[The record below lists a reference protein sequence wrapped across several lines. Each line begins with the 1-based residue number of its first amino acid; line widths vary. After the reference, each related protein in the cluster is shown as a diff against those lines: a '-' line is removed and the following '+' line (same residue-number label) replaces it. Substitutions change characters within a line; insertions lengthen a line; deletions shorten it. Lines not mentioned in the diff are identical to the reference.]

1 MQYKLVL
8 SKHPEIILGT
18 RKQNPMITDNV
29 ELTEEEINILQE
41 SDADLDI
48 LIHAQMMMEFQQ
60 DLKFKD
66 PAYQLGVLAE
76 LFHKIGNSRME
87 KACMQAEIKKID
99 KYTSTPKFGEMLMKH
114 TKLLKEE

>member
-8 SKHPEIILGT
+8 TKHPEIILGT
-18 RKQNPMITDNV
+18 RNENVMTQDV
-29 ELTEEEINILQE
+29 ELTEEEMNILEE
-41 SDADLDI
+41 SSVDLDI

-60 DLKFKD
+60 ELKFKD

-76 LFHKIGNSRME
+76 LFNKIGNSRME
-87 KACMQAEIKKID
+87 KACMQADIKKID

-114 TKLLKEE
+114 TKLLKE

>member
-8 SKHPEIILGT
+8 IKHPEIILGT
-18 RKQNPMITDNV
+18 RNENVMTQDV
-29 ELTEEEINILQE
+29 ELTEEELSILEE
-41 SDADLDI
+41 SSVDLDI

-60 DLKFKD
+60 ELKFKD
-66 PAYQLGVLAE
+66 PAYQIGVLAE

-87 KACMQAEIKKID
+87 KACMQADIKKID

-114 TKLLKEE
+114 TKLLKE

>member
-1 MQYKLVL
+1 MQYNLVL

-18 RKQNPMITDNV
+18 RKQNPMMLDNV
-29 ELTEEEINILQE
+29 DLSEEEINILQE
-41 SDADLDI
+41 SDTDLDI

-60 DLKFKD
+60 ELKFKD

-87 KACMQAEIKKID
+87 KACMQADIKKID

-114 TKLLKEE
+114 TKLLKVD

>member
-1 MQYKLVL
+1 MTQ
-8 SKHPEIILGT
+8 
-18 RKQNPMITDNV
+18 DV
-29 ELTEEEINILQE
+29 ELTEEEIAILEE
-41 SDADLDI
+41 SSVDLDV

-60 DLKFKD
+60 ELKFKD

-87 KACMQAEIKKID
+87 KACMQADIKKID

-114 TKLLKEE
+114 TKLLKE

>member
-8 SKHPEIILGT
+8 IKHPEIILGT
-18 RKQNPMITDNV
+18 RKQNAMITENV
-29 ELTEEEINILQE
+29 ELTPEEVEILKE
-41 SDADLDI
+41 SDADLDV

-60 DLKFKD
+60 ELKYKD
-66 PAYQLGVLAE
+66 PSYQLGVLAE

-87 KACMQAEIKKID
+87 KACMEADIKKID

>member
-1 MQYKLVL
+1 MQYNLVL
-8 SKHPEIILGT
+8 TKHPEIILGT
-18 RKQNPMITDNV
+18 RSENVMTQDV
-29 ELTEEEINILQE
+29 ELTEEEINILEE
-41 SDADLDI
+41 SSVDLDI

-60 DLKFKD
+60 ELKFKD

-76 LFHKIGNSRME
+76 LFNKIGNSRME

-114 TKLLKEE
+114 TKLLKE

>member
-8 SKHPEIILGT
+8 IKHPEIILGT
-18 RKQNPMITDNV
+18 RNENVMTQDV
-29 ELTEEEINILQE
+29 ELTEEELSILEE
-41 SDADLDI
+41 SSVDLDI

-60 DLKFKD
+60 ELKFKD

-76 LFHKIGNSRME
+76 LFNKIGNSRME
-87 KACMQAEIKKID
+87 KACMEADIKKID

-114 TKLLKEE
+114 TKLLKE

>member
-8 SKHPEIILGT
+8 TKHPEIILGT
-18 RKQNPMITDNV
+18 RNENVMTQDV
-29 ELTEEEINILQE
+29 ELTEEELSILEE
-41 SDADLDI
+41 SSVDLDI

-60 DLKFKD
+60 ELKFKD

-87 KACMQAEIKKID
+87 KACMQADIKKID

-114 TKLLKEE
+114 TKLLKE

>member
-8 SKHPEIILGT
+8 IKHPEIILGT
-18 RKQNPMITDNV
+18 RNENVMTQDV
-29 ELTEEEINILQE
+29 ELTEEELSILEE
-41 SDADLDI
+41 SSVDLDI

-60 DLKFKD
+60 ELKFKD
-66 PAYQLGVLAE
+66 PAYQIGVLAE

-87 KACMQAEIKKID
+87 KACMEADIKKID

-114 TKLLKEE
+114 TKLLKE

>member
-1 MQYKLVL
+1 MTQ
-8 SKHPEIILGT
+8 
-18 RKQNPMITDNV
+18 DV
-29 ELTEEEINILQE
+29 ELTEEELSILEE
-41 SDADLDI
+41 SSVDLDI

-60 DLKFKD
+60 ELKFKD

-87 KACMQAEIKKID
+87 KACMQADIKKID

-114 TKLLKEE
+114 TKLLKE